1 MINGCIDNRL
11 LLLNAYKEPSQE
23 ICRRFGDYSLSLS
36 KDTGIAP
43 STAYN
48 LYDNPDWIPQVTALN
63 KICDFYRVQPSELI
77 YWVPPEEIKED
88 KEDK

>member
-1 MINGCIDNRL
+1 MPIRNKVKQFVDGLGITR
-11 LLLNAYKEPSQE
+11 Y
-23 ICRRFGDYSLSLS
+23 RFQ

-63 KICDFYRVQPSELI
+63 KICDYYRVQPSELI
-77 YWVPPEEIKED
+77 YWVPPEEIEGD
-88 KEDK
+88 KESK